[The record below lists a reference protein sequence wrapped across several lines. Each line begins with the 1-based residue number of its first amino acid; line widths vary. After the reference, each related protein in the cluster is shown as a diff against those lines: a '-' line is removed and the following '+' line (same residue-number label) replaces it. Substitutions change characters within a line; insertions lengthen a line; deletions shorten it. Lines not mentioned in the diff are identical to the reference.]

1 MAQREFSSAQEGNCN
16 YGFFANVRGPSWFW
30 SACSPRTPGSL
41 VSSHASQA
49 QCLTEERALAAASTR
64 PASQRVPV
72 GEPHARGWQH
82 SLPSASESSRAHSLV
97 VFFSPL
103 FALSMNV
110 TAVIGRPDPEQTPRH
125 RLGRSDWS
133 LQNTH
138 RWWQEKESQKPNG
151 KEILAWK

>member
-1 MAQREFSSAQEGNCN
+1 MGVRSKKCFYLWRSHLSLPICQTLSIAFFKKKEERERQQREFSGAQEGNCN

-82 SLPSASESSRAHSLV
+82 SLPSASESSRPHSLV
-97 VFFSPL
+97 VFFFPCLPSPWML
-103 FALSMNV
+103 PL
-110 TAVIGRPDPEQTPRH
+110 
-125 RLGRSDWS
+125 
-133 LQNTH
+133 
-138 RWWQEKESQKPNG
+138 
-151 KEILAWK
+151 